1 MLNVSNELS
10 LSDPVVAAVESAP
23 LGGVIDL
30 LEWMATS
37 SVITDKVDTTRQSA
51 TRSGRAFEERASSR
65 VQDVMGVM
73 RDYYEGTPYDMTT
86 GMALIVLSGGTAAF
100 VDSFIGCAGTT

>member
-1 MLNVSNELS
+1 M
-10 LSDPVVAAVESAP
+10 DAP
-23 LGGVIDL
+23 LP
-30 LEWMATS
+30 ATVKVREGSVSLQVRS
-37 SVITDKVDTTRQSA
+37 SYISVALGRNRPWVPYQNGSNITDNLFLTEKNAS
-51 TRSGRAFEERASSR
+51 SSR